1 VISRFCSAAH
11 PGAVPQVAMA
21 LDLYL
26 KAATVGQTFGAS
38 DGGGRVLGASVFSG
52 RRGDPTRVRHG
63 KMAADLAQRSQGAR
77 RLAEDGRRGLS

>member
-1 VISRFCSAAH
+1 MISRFCAAAH
-11 PGAVPQVAMA
+11 QGAVPQVAMA

-52 RRGDPTRVRHG
+52 RRDPTRIRHG
-63 KMAADLAQRSQGAR
+63 KMAADLAQRSPGAH